1 VQVAESR
8 RHGGGENIVKQV
20 RKVLV
25 AGVMLAAVQGAW
37 AQDATIVGAR
47 VAVGNGPVI
56 PDGYVLVRDGHITEV
71 GPGRPAQAFG
81 VVIDARGMTALPG
94 LLDGHKHI
102 NTGPYEKEQM
112 ADLIEHGFTTVLAG
126 GGPAD
131 GTLAL
136 ARHIDSGAIN
146 GPHVLASG
154 SIFGLGQ
161 MPPEKGREG
170 LRALAA
176 QGVKFTGELPT
187 TPVPSATPAEVAML
201 SALVD
206 EGKKVGVEVMVHAVS
221 TPAMV
226 AATDAGVR
234 HQVHLPNKDFMG
246 FDDAAHIAGTGT
258 IVLDLISF
266 GAPVIDVFAKDDT
279 PRFRT
284 GLRWPESIAGANR
297 DDKGRATGTEGAY
310 TLINARRLWDA
321 SHGKALGFGSDQS
334 YPVRDVLEH
343 ELKSLMVMFSMHDVV
358 RILTINTATFLNLQD
373 QVGTLEPRK
382 RADIL
387 LVQGNPFDDFHALL
401 DTVVVLKDGKVVVDK
416 RAAAGPA
423 KAPVA
428 AAGAVIV
435 HGVGALTAQVARP
448 EQAPVIACAQLAS
461 LKLPQGRVQA
471 AKDAPASAYEVP
483 ASTALDAQAF
493 SRPVPAHCQ
502 ATVQRGTARKG
513 AGTVQVWLPNAGWS
527 ANLLWVGAADAAAVN
542 GALAQGYAVATG
554 DAGSSVHDGALIA
567 KALAGAYYG
576 ATPRY
581 VYRDGRGAGVAQVL
595 AELQVNPADFD
606 GVVVG
611 SADAATTGAAAAA
624 AGGEAPDLSA
634 FAGRGGKIIEYQ
646 GGGAQPVA
654 ADGAIKAY
662 EAAAARNGGMEQARN
677 FHRLFIVPSGQKGD
691 SYRGHWVSALDEWVQ
706 RARTPDM
713 LLVDHVPAP
722 NAPIPPPPA
731 AVVFEPAYG
740 VHTVC
745 AWPLVGQAT
754 SDRAESPVDYIC
766 VPVSRAGAT
775 ATGGR

>member
-1 VQVAESR
+1 
-8 RHGGGENIVKQV
+8 VKQV
-20 RKVLV
+20 QKALV
-25 AGVMLAAVQGAW
+25 AGCMLAAMQCAW
-37 AQDATIVGAR
+37 AQDATIIGAR
-47 VAVGNGPVI
+47 IAVGNGPVI
-56 PDGYVLVRDGHITEV
+56 TDGYVLVRDGYITEV
-71 GPGRPAQAFG
+71 GPGRPAQPFG
-81 VVIDARGMTALPG
+81 NVIDAHGMTALPG

-112 ADLIEHGFTTVLAG
+112 VDLIEHGFTTVLAG
-126 GGPAD
+126 GGPAE
-131 GTLAL
+131 GTLTL
-136 ARHIDSGAIN
+136 ARHIDSGLIN

-154 SIFGLGQ
+154 AIFGLGQ

-170 LRALAA
+170 LRTLAA

-206 EGKKVGVEVMVHAVS
+206 EGRKVGVEVMVHAVS

-258 IVLDLISF
+258 IVLDLVSF
-266 GAPVIDVFAKDDT
+266 GAPVIDVFARDDI

-297 DDKGRATGTEGAY
+297 DGQGRATGTEGAY

-358 RILTINTATFLNLQD
+358 RIMTINTATFLNLQD

-401 DTVVVLKDGKVVVDK
+401 DTVIVLKDGKVVVDK
-416 RAAAGPA
+416 RAGNRSTAAQ
-423 KAPVA
+423 A
-428 AAGAVIV
+428 AAGGMVIA

-448 EQAPVIACAQLAS
+448 EQAPVMACPQLGS
-461 LKLPQGRVQA
+461 LKLAQGRVQA
-471 AKDAPASAYEVP
+471 AKDAPAGAIDVP
-483 ASTALDAQAF
+483 ASTALDRQAF
-493 SRPVPAHCQ
+493 RQPVPAHCE
-502 ATVQRGTARKG
+502 ATVRRGSGRKG
-513 AGTVQVWLPNAGWS
+513 AGGVQVWLPGSGWNAS
-527 ANLLWVGAADAAAVN
+527 LLWVDHADAAAMN
-542 GALAQGYAVATG
+542 DALAQGYTVATS
-554 DAGSSVHDGALIA
+554 DAGSTAHDGPLIA
-567 KALAGAYYG
+567 KALIGAYYG
-576 ATPRY
+576 AAPRY
-581 VYRDGRGAGVAQVL
+581 SYRDSRGTGVAQVL
-595 AELQVNPADFD
+595 ADLQANPVDFD

-611 SADAATTGAAAAA
+611 STDGAAVGETASA
-624 AGGEAPDLSA
+624 AGAAVPDISV
-634 FAGRGGKIIEYQ
+634 FAARGGKIIEYH
-646 GGGAQPVA
+646 GGGTQPVT
-654 ADGAIKAY
+654 ADNAIKAY
-662 EAAAARNGGMEQARN
+662 EVVAARHGGLEQARN

-691 SYRGHWVSALDEWVQ
+691 SYRGHWVAALDEWVQ
-706 RARTPDM
+706 RARTPDR

-745 AWPLVGQAT
+745 AWPAVGQAT
-754 SDRAESPVDYIC
+754 SERAESPVDYIC
-766 VPVSRAGAT
+766 VPASRAGAS
-775 ATGGR
+775 AAGGR